1 MTANNTS
8 SNSNNNLNNNNS
20 FNNKPNTVTYT
31 KYNKT
36 IHSHHHN
43 HNHHHH
49 AIDKPP
55 HNSISNDDKLIYL
68 SKPKLKKLLIE
79 KKLKD
84 WSFGLI

>member
-1 MTANNTS
+1 MSANNTS
-8 SNSNNNLNNNNS
+8 SNSNTNFNTNS
-20 FNNKPNTVTYT
+20 SANNKPNTVTYT

-36 IHSHHHN
+36 IHHHH

-49 AIDKPP
+49 TIDKPP
-55 HNSISNDDKLIYL
+55 HSNIGNEDKLIYL